1 MAEVTLV
8 ERLKNALSNY
18 TSSNSETK
26 NIEDLLDLTAEES
39 KTVPGGINCNQIL
52 FDTALNFSSEFTKA
66 DADDFRIIYQ
76 YLQDNHEDEIEP
88 LVFKNTLT
96 HRSDISKL
104 ADTLHE
110 KLAEN
115 FEFRCGFNDYEQ
127 SMIEIS
133 VFKQITLVEGLKN
146 ALSNYTRSRLET
158 KNVADLLDLIAEES
172 KTVPGG
178 INCHQIL
185 LETALNFY
193 AKYSNYSRADAN
205 DFHII
210 YQYLQDNNEEQLG
223 PYVFKNTLTPKKN
236 LSKLV
241 KALDKQLAGN
251 YHLVYDFIDIYQFS
265 TEIRVYNEDSLFE
278 RFKHFF
284 ERIPTGKTVA
294 FVDRSDYRKL
304 FSFIKFLAR
313 LLGREE
319 PIDAWSRSSKVDS
332 WLSFNG
338 QGSQDLF
345 AKFEDFGTKKT
356 EFVIELSDDSKM
368 TPKVPENATSKY
380 TFIQYSYFDAR
391 LLVDILESMK
401 DQQYQIIVSKIM
413 NQIGKDPLCLKTLI
427 GI

>member
-1 MAEVTLV
+1 MSAKVCQRFLYS
-8 ERLKNALSNY
+8 L
-18 TSSNSETK
+18 
-26 NIEDLLDLTAEES
+26 
-39 KTVPGGINCNQIL
+39 P
-52 FDTALNFSSEFTKA
+52 
-66 DADDFRIIYQ
+66 
-76 YLQDNHEDEIEP
+76 
-88 LVFKNTLT
+88 TLT

-104 ADTLHE
+104 ADTLQE

-115 FEFRCGFNDYEQ
+115 FEIRCGFNDNDQ

-146 ALSNYTRSRLET
+146 ALSNYTRSMLET
-158 KNVADLLDLIAEES
+158 RNVADLLDLIAEES

-178 INCHQIL
+178 INCRQIL

-193 AKYSNYSRADAN
+193 SKYSNYSKADAN
-205 DFHII
+205 DFHTV

-223 PYVFKNTLTPKKN
+223 PYVFKNTLTPKIN

-241 KALDKQLAGN
+241 KNLDKQLAGN
-251 YHLVYDFIDIYQFS
+251 YHLVYDFSDGYQFL

-313 LLGREE
+313 LIGREE
-319 PIDAWSRSSKVDS
+319 PIDAWSKSSKVDS

-338 QGSQDLF
+338 QESQDLF
-345 AKFEDFGTKKT
+345 SKSEDFGNKKT
-356 EFVIELSDDSKM
+356 QFVIELSDDI
-368 TPKVPENATSKY
+368 TPKLAKNATSKY
-380 TFIQYSYFDAR
+380 TFIQYPYFDVR
-391 LLVDILESMK
+391 LFVEILESMQ
-401 DQQYQIIVSKIM
+401 DQQYQIILSKIM

-427 GI
+427 GNV